1 MALQKYI
8 IFYLDNEI
16 YGMNVS
22 SIQGIENYVNIIPV
36 PNAQECIRGIIN
48 LRGDI
53 IPVYSLRTKFSLPA
67 IDVTDLTK
75 LIVAQASGMQIAF
88 EIDSVK
94 EIVEIDD
101 EQLQPPPE
109 IVRGPETEYFSS
121 VAPVDG
127 TLVILLNMDGI
138 LSGEEQE
145 GIEKAIKN
153 KI

>member
-53 IPVYSLRTKFSLPA
+53 IPVYSLRTKFSLPP